1 MTPFCKSAFSFVQ
14 IDKSTP
20 VLYINSCSTK
30 CEKLQFKIIFVAPT
44 LKSFVVFKA
53 APKMLEILFLH
64 FNGYGSWVKIY
75 ADVLEKLR
83 CSQQWQRSLLPSQ
96 NQPSGCLSQVSF
108 WAAWSLL
115 NSTTVPIPIILL
127 PTPSIIEAV
136 LLVIHLIQ
144 ICLCGSIQVNVYLRH
159 FFLLWNFSGTP
170 RSLELQFSAIPPYQ
184 MKSSST
190 LHPCLR
196 VGAVSGVKL
205 LSPWTDIHI

>member
-1 MTPFCKSAFSFVQ
+1 
-14 IDKSTP
+14 
-20 VLYINSCSTK
+20 
-30 CEKLQFKIIFVAPT
+30 
-44 LKSFVVFKA
+44 
-53 APKMLEILFLH
+53 MLEILVFLLH

-115 NSTTVPIPIILL
+115 NSTTVPISIILL

-190 LHPCLR
+190 LHPCLQ

-205 LSPWTDIHI
+205 LSPGTDIHI